1 MMPVNSYN
9 LNEINKYDLFVK
21 YVIENKSPHFPLI
34 YKSNIC
40 TKCHYDNSKSKH
52 LRENENCIIVLNELA
67 SGDLKSYLSKKRNS
81 YDIVSIFGQLLMTN
95 FALEKEK
102 LVHNDMHWGNFLYHD
117 VKEYKGKYLHYKI
130 GYTSL
135 ITNKPEIH
143 DVYIKNNGIMF
154 IAWDFSDMEKASYV
168 NKNLNT
174 DVYRIF
180 HINKFALESGYPQ
193 FPKEADEICMDIRR
207 IARDQHYSIGDV
219 IVKLN
224 EILHKHKS
232 KRLQQLIYIDPST
245 PPPQS
250 KIINAVPYTL
260 I

>member
-1 MMPVNSYN
+1 
-9 LNEINKYDLFVK
+9 
-21 YVIENKSPHFPLI
+21 
-34 YKSNIC
+34 
-40 TKCHYDNSKSKH
+40 
-52 LRENENCIIVLNELA
+52 
-67 SGDLKSYLSKKRNS
+67 
-81 YDIVSIFGQLLMTN
+81 
-95 FALEKEK
+95 
-102 LVHNDMHWGNFLYHD
+102 MHWGNFLYHD